1 MNVSAVL
8 LRFWLVRGRELSITH
23 CKEVNSGTD
32 ASRFISHA
40 GIVVLRYCLQHCLF
54 GETPSIVD
62 THCFLVLSTHDP
74 QSTVK
79 SYAYIQTP
87 ERRS

>member
-8 LRFWLVRGRELSITH
+8 LRFSLVRDRELSITH

-40 GIVVLRYCLQHCLF
+40 GVVVLGCCLQYCLF
-54 GETPSIVD
+54 GETTLIVD
-62 THCFLVLSTHDP
+62 THGFLVLSTHAP

-79 SYAYIQTP
+79 SYVCIQTP

>member
-8 LRFWLVRGRELSITH
+8 LRFSLVRGRELSITH

-40 GIVVLRYCLQHCLF
+40 GIMVLRYC
-54 GETPSIVD
+54 
-62 THCFLVLSTHDP
+62 
-74 QSTVK
+74 
-79 SYAYIQTP
+79 
-87 ERRS
+87 